1 MASFNATHGLEL
13 IDQRSFAK
21 PDRFKLHPFIFVLL
35 RRGRRPRL
43 VRTTLWTCFV
53 FFVHLRHRPKTK
65 PPRTSLS
72 QASVSPPQIVAS
84 VSDHRTIS
92 VSNLWIFSTSHR
104 APTIERRRWKRED
117 GDGDVTAARREDAD
131 TTARREEADTAALW
145 CGGDVVTTMKQRHAR
160 RQTGQ
165 ESTGDRKKAYGS
177 LVGLKMKT
185 LLSQLSTIKFIIEI
199 KMVASRIV
207 EFLEDQVEEIDV
219 LKVTEGGGNCD
230 CPVSGV
236 RCLAGVRG
244 DLPLPDTEQRDRMVF
259 SGDRWW
265 YFSLPFAF
273 RLDLMYE
280 GPLGKLFAL
289 VARRSLGGC
298 SLLED
303 DGDAV
308 TKPQVSP
315 RGGNLSSPI

>member
-1 MASFNATHGLEL
+1 
-13 IDQRSFAK
+13 
-21 PDRFKLHPFIFVLL
+21 
-35 RRGRRPRL
+35 
-43 VRTTLWTCFV
+43 
-53 FFVHLRHRPKTK
+53 
-65 PPRTSLS
+65 
-72 QASVSPPQIVAS
+72 
-84 VSDHRTIS
+84 
-92 VSNLWIFSTSHR
+92 
-104 APTIERRRWKRED
+104 
-117 GDGDVTAARREDAD
+117 
-131 TTARREEADTAALW
+131 
-145 CGGDVVTTMKQRHAR
+145 
-160 RQTGQ
+160 
-165 ESTGDRKKAYGS
+165 
-177 LVGLKMKT
+177 
-185 LLSQLSTIKFIIEI
+185 
-199 KMVASRIV
+199 MVASRIV

-244 DLPLPDTEQRDRMVF
+244 DLPLPDTEQCDRMVF

-265 YFSLPFAF
+265 YFSLPLAF